1 MAQFQVSGSLCQ
13 VTDTSRRGISL
24 CQGKMNLHHLG
35 CSTEYVIPQEREL
48 LSKDCSP
55 FPHPS
60 MASEDTETFCWP
72 REVGP
77 RRHRHDLLWES
88 PWPQQHGNLQQ
99 KKQSRWASRHPQHSS
114 RAHPPPPPHPPHPP
128 PPPPW
133 LAPAV
138 GSEETGGGGV
148 EVGVRTAR
156 QAWQQDSSLRR

>member
-114 RAHPPPPPHPPHPP
+114 RAHPPHPP
-128 PPPPW
+128 PPPTPPHPRPGW
-133 LAPAV
+133 HQRWDLRKQAGVGWRWGCGQHGRPGSRTPA
-138 GSEETGGGGV
+138 
-148 EVGVRTAR
+148 
-156 QAWQQDSSLRR
+156 